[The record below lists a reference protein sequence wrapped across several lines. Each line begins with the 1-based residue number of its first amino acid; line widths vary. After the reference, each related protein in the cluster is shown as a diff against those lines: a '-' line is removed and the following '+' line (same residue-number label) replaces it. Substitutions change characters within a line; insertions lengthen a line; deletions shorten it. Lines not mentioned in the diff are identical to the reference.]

1 LAKFYY
7 FCSGSFVEK
16 FGETTLYQ
24 AAKTNL
30 SNHKISIMAK
40 TLEQEEI
47 GGINIIAAGTTL
59 TGDMISS
66 GDCRIDG
73 VLKGNITSNSK
84 IFIGKTGSIEGKIQC
99 HSIEIEG
106 EAKADVTVT
115 EILALKA
122 SAVLTG
128 NIRVSKISIEPGAN
142 FVGNCVMQ
150 NPSPTPNIE
159 NE

>member
-1 LAKFYY
+1 
-7 FCSGSFVEK
+7 
-16 FGETTLYQ
+16 
-24 AAKTNL
+24 
-30 SNHKISIMAK
+30 MAK
-40 TLEQEEI
+40 NYEQEEF
-47 GGINIIAAGTTL
+47 GGINLIAAGTML
-59 TGDMISS
+59 TGDLVAA

-84 IFIGKTGSIEGKIQC
+84 IYIGKDGMIEGEIRC

-106 EAKADVTVT
+106 QAKADITAT
-115 EILALKA
+115 ELLSLKA

-128 NIRVSKISIEPGAN
+128 NIRICKIAIEPGAN

-150 NPSPTPNIE
+150 NPAPAPAPEAE